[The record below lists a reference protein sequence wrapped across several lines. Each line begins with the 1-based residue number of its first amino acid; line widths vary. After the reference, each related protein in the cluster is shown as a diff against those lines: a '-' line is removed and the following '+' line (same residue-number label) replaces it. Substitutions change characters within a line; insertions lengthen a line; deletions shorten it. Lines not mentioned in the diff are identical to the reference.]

1 MNLNK
6 HRRQVAVAVTL
17 LVHSLIALGLYY
29 IYMEQSQRLPQLTE
43 LEVVPLELSAVEG
56 LSDGGGQTAASTGVS
71 MPEPQG
77 EVALPT
83 TQPRTP
89 IAPVQSPSKPSAS
102 NKLKEAKAQAAD
114 IQTQMYEESLR
125 QSEAKRRAQELERQK
140 AEAERQR
147 AEAERQEQEAKKKAE
162 AARRAEARVASAFG
176 AVSEATNSG
185 ANLGVSESATPHGVG
200 KAVGAGSHSL
210 AGRSITSNG
219 GRLTT
224 PTVRKAVRG
233 RINVRIVVD
242 ASGRVISAEVTPTGT
257 NIVDAA
263 VRAAAV
269 SAARQTEFNAQPEA
283 MPQKGVITYN
293 FEIQ

>member
-114 IQTQMYEESLR
+114 IQMYEESLR

-140 AEAERQR
+140 

-185 ANLGVSESATPHGVG
+185 ANLGVSESAKPHGVG

>member
-71 MPEPQG
+71 MPEPQR
-77 EVALPT
+77 EVPLPP

-102 NKLKEAKAQAAD
+102 NKLKEAKAQATD
-114 IQTQMYEESLR
+114 IQTQMHEESLR
-125 QSEAKRRAQELERQK
+125 QSEAKRRAQEL
-140 AEAERQR
+140 ERQR

>member
-71 MPEPQG
+71 MPEPQR

-114 IQTQMYEESLR
+114 IQTQMHEESLR

-140 AEAERQR
+140 AEAERQ
-147 AEAERQEQEAKKKAE
+147 EQEAKKKAE
-162 AARRAEARVASAFG
+162 ATRRAEARVASAFG
-176 AVSEATNSG
+176 AASEATNSG
-185 ANLGVSESATPHGVG
+185 ANLGVSESAKPHGVG